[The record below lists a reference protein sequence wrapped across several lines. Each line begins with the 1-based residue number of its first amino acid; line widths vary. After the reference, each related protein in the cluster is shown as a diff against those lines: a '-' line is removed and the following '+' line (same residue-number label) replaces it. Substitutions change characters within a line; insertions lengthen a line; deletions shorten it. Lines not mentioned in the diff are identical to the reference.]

1 MISRRYLRVKT
12 FQALYAYFQSEDR
25 NVKKAENELFLSLE
39 RMYDLYLFFL
49 ALGVELVHQ
58 SELKI
63 EEVKSKKLPTEND
76 LKPNLKFVNNA
87 IFKLLAKNT
96 ALNAQLKEKKIT
108 WLADQ
113 ELVSKFLVFLRQHE
127 VFTTYLTTK
136 ETSFEEEQ
144 KLVVDIYKKVIPD
157 FDFMIAELQDKSIFW
172 GFDEIDFVLSMV
184 LKTIKKFSKNSN
196 ESDSILSLYTDDDED
211 VKMVK
216 DLFRKTISNDDYNSE
231 KIAKKTQNWDVERIA
246 LVDIILMK
254 MALTELI
261 HFKSVP
267 VKVTLN
273 EYIELAK
280 WFSSPNSKIFV
291 NGILDKLVFELVE
304 SGELKKTGRGL
315 LDV

>member
-63 EEVKSKKLPTEND
+63 EEVKTKKLPTEND

-196 ESDSILSLYTDDDED
+196 ESDPIMGLYTDYDED

>member
-12 FQALYAYFQSEDR
+12 FQALYSFFQTEDR

-63 EEVKSKKLPTEND
+63 EDDKTKRLPTEND
-76 LKPNLKFVNNA
+76 LNPNLKFVNNV
-87 IFKLLAKNT
+87 IFKLLAENI
-96 ALNAQLKEKKIT
+96 ALNTQLKEKKIT

-113 ELVSKFLVFLRQHE
+113 ELVSKLLVFLRQHE
-127 VFTTYLTTK
+127 VYTTYLTTK
-136 ETSFEEEQ
+136 ESSFEEDQ
-144 KLVVDIYKKVIPD
+144 KMVVDIYKKVIPE
-157 FDFMIAELQDKSIFW
+157 FEFILTELQDKSIFW

-184 LKTIKKFSKNSN
+184 IKTIKKFSRNSN
-196 ESDSILSLYTDDDED
+196 GFDPIMGLYTDYDED

-231 KIAKKTQNWDVERIA
+231 KISKKTQNWDVERIA

-254 MALTELI
+254 MALTELL

-291 NGILDKLVFELVE
+291 NGILDKLVLELVE
-304 SGELKKTGRGL
+304 SGELKKIGRGL

>member
-12 FQALYAYFQSEDR
+12 FQALYAYFQSEER

-39 RMYDLYLFFL
+39 RMYDLYIFFL
-49 ALGVELVHQ
+49 ALGKELVHQ

-63 EEVKSKKLPTEND
+63 EEVKTKRLPTEND
-76 LKPNLKFVNNA
+76 LNPNLKFVNNA
-87 IFKLLAKNT
+87 IFKLLAENT
-96 ALNAQLKEKKIT
+96 ALNAQLKEKKIS
-108 WLADQ
+108 WSADQ

-127 VFTTYLTTK
+127 VYTTYLATR
-136 ETSFEEEQ
+136 ETSFEEDQ
-144 KLVVDIYKKVIPD
+144 KLVVDIYKKVIPE
-157 FDFMIAELQDKSIFW
+157 FDSMLAELQDKSIFW

-184 LKTIKKFSKNSN
+184 LKTIKKFSKKSN
-196 ESDSILSLYTDDDED
+196 GFDPILSLYTDYDED

-231 KIAKKTQNWDVERIA
+231 KISKKTQNWDVERIA

-254 MALTELI
+254 MALTELL

-291 NGILDKLVFELVE
+291 NGILDKLVLELVE
-304 SGELKKTGRGL
+304 SGELKKIGRGL
-315 LDV
+315 LDA

>member
-63 EEVKSKKLPTEND
+63 EEVKTKKLPTEND

-196 ESDSILSLYTDDDED
+196 ESDPILSLYTDDDED

-254 MALTELI
+254 MALTELL

>member
-25 NVKKAENELFLSLE
+25 NLKKAENELFLSLE

-63 EEVKSKKLPTEND
+63 EEVKTKRLPTEND

-87 IFKLLAKNT
+87 VFKLLAKNT

-113 ELVSKFLVFLRQHE
+113 ELVSKFLMFLRNHE

-196 ESDSILSLYTDDDED
+196 ESDSILSLYTDNEED

-231 KIAKKTQNWDVERIA
+231 KISKKTQNWDVERIA

-254 MALTELI
+254 MALTELL

-280 WFSSPNSKIFV
+280 WFSSPNSKIFI
-291 NGILDKLVFELVE
+291 NGILDKLIFELIE
-304 SGELKKTGRGL
+304 SGELKKVGRGL

>member
-63 EEVKSKKLPTEND
+63 EDDKTKRLPTEND
-76 LKPNLKFVNNA
+76 LNPNLKFVNNA

-157 FDFMIAELQDKSIFW
+157 YDYMIAELQDKSIFW

-196 ESDSILSLYTDDDED
+196 ESDPILSLYTDVDED

-231 KIAKKTQNWDVERIA
+231 KIANKTQNWDVERIA

-304 SGELKKTGRGL
+304 SGELKKIGRGL